1 MPELYLYEAHCG
13 VDPKYSLGS
22 EDMALELNEYNKL
35 MAHLHNPERVLLS
48 ILMDTKHPSSG
59 DQ

>member
-1 MPELYLYEAHCG
+1 MYEAHCG